1 MNSKLNRAV
10 TGIAGALAMA
20 VIVGCGD
27 ASTSNPTVVKKEV
40 KVDDNGD
47 KKVKTETETKNPDG
61 STTKTKEESKTE
73 TK

>member
-1 MNSKLNRAV
+1 MFMNRVL
-10 TGIAGALAMA
+10 TGVAGTLALV
-20 VIVGCGD
+20 VITGCGEP
-27 ASTSNPTVVKKEV
+27 AAPAGPTVVKKEV